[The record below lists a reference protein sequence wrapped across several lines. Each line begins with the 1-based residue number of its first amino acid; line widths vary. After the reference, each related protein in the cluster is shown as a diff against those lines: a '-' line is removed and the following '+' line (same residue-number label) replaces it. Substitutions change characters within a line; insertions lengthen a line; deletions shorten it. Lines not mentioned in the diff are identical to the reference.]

1 MWILLFSLLL
11 SGFYEQS
18 TAFQSPRLLFRRPAP
33 QTTVPTRA
41 GGTSSRRRRQTI
53 APNMS
58 TEDSEESDGYEMFA
72 LSPRQITALRKEAKK
87 RKLPTVTLPPDETQ
101 GPFGPDT
108 LAAIA
113 AILRQHEV
121 MQVRGISRDNIKDV
135 REIAEQLA
143 FNLEGE
149 TDRMVALIA
158 KKGFAATLYCPMEDD
173 DPRRIKLFT
182 SFRPNQWKPRPR
194 ALRDS
199 GLIMKD
205 RDGNII
211 RM

>member
-1 MWILLFSLLL
+1 
-11 SGFYEQS
+11 
-18 TAFQSPRLLFRRPAP
+18 
-33 QTTVPTRA
+33 
-41 GGTSSRRRRQTI
+41 
-53 APNMS
+53 MS
-58 TEDSEESDGYEMFA
+58 TEDAEESDGYEMFA

-87 RKLPTVTLPPDETQ
+87 RKLPTVTLPPDENQ